1 MALSMRVAVPGRVH
15 PPSARDA
22 VKWDPQL
29 VRALGAAFV
38 FVFLASFIGGLLS
51 PLLFATAPELLGRL
65 ADDAAPVRAGNLLQV
80 LTSAGIV
87 VLASLLYLCLR
98 DASRPLALMA
108 LGWWLAEATMLAVS
122 TLGVTMILALAADG
136 TDPAA
141 SGSLAAILLALQ
153 QGGVAVHMLFFCLG
167 ALVWYGL
174 MWRTRL
180 VPRWLAA
187 WGFAGC
193 ALMLADT
200 LVMVFDPGLT
210 LGAPMYGPYVPF
222 ELVIGLWLLARGA
235 PGPNGLEA

>member
-1 MALSMRVAVPGRVH
+1 MALSMRAAVAGRVH
-15 PPSARDA
+15 PPSAREA
-22 VKWDPQL
+22 VRWDPPL

-65 ADDAAPVRAGNLLQV
+65 AEDAALVRAGNLLQV
-80 LTSAGIV
+80 LTSAGVV

-98 DASRPLALMA
+98 DASRPLALVA

-122 TLGVTMILALAADG
+122 TLGVTMLLALAGDG
-136 TDPAA
+136 PDPAA
-141 SGSLAAILLALQ
+141 SGSPATILLALQ
-153 QGGVAVHMLFFCLG
+153 QGGVTVHMLFFCLG
-167 ALVWYGL
+167 ALAWYGL
-174 MWRTRL
+174 MWRTSL

-200 LVMVFDPGLT
+200 LVMVFDRGLT
-210 LGAPMYGPYVPF
+210 LGAPMYVLYVPF
-222 ELVIGLWLLARGA
+222 ELVIGLWLLVRGA
-235 PGPNGLEA
+235 PAAGPGEA